1 MKPRW
6 HFGSPSIPPRAVL
19 LSALALVVPVAA
31 SMAGGAEAD
40 RYEALL
46 WLTALIPG
54 FLLAYYRGWSG
65 IATGLAAGMAV
76 FSLAQ
81 VYLVLTGYRLPDW
94 PFMLGITA
102 ALVFLSLIAGGV
114 AQQLHEARERAE
126 RLALIDSLTELPNR
140 RYMELILE
148 KEFAAAQRGRELV
161 VVAFDLD
168 GLKSV
173 NDLHGH
179 AAGDEVIRAFAGVLR
194 SNTRSMNLSA
204 RLGGDEFVSIVS
216 GTSVEG
222 ALVFVERVQHAL
234 TELTSLPASISVSA
248 GVAEYHVDITDE
260 EHLLN
265 VADEALY
272 EAKRGQRH
280 FAVRRHL
287 SHTASVEGSNA

>member
-31 SMAGGAEAD
+31 SLAGGPEAD

-94 PFMLGITA
+94 PFMLGITS
-102 ALVFLSLIAGGV
+102 ALVFLSLLAGGV

-126 RLALIDSLTELPNR
+126 RLALIDPLTDLPNR

-179 AAGDEVIRAFAGVLR
+179 AAGDDVIRAFAGVLR

-204 RLGGDEFVSIVS
+204 RLGGDEFISIVS

-234 TELTSLPASISVSA
+234 TELASLPASISVSA

-287 SHTASVEGSNA
+287 SHTGSVEGSNA